1 MMRSSIEACHD
12 TSRVAK
18 TTNTHPYTAG
28 IDMTNHNKPVHRSFI
43 GAMAFLGALSLVS
56 LTAQAR
62 DLSEIQDDVFQV
74 ANSGA
79 YPPFSYVDTEGNL
92 VGFDVDIAEALADR
106 MGVEVNIQT
115 SPWNGIVAAL
125 AGGRF
130 DACICSMSVTEE
142 RKQAVD
148 FTDSYY
154 SSGLSV
160 WVQESTDDVSSID
173 DFEGKTVGSTLGE
186 TGNQWATENGD
197 GKWRNQTFQGLP
209 DMLNALTTGRIDVM
223 IADDI
228 PVYVALNEQDLAIK
242 QVDVGELPSWPA
254 AIAIQKNKPELKE
267 ALNSALA
274 EIKADGTYQEIVDKW
289 IGEGV
294 EFD

>member
-1 MMRSSIEACHD
+1 MTIHKKLFHRPLVGA
-12 TSRVAK
+12 VA
-18 TTNTHPYTAG
+18 
-28 IDMTNHNKPVHRSFI
+28 
-43 GAMAFLGALSLVS
+43 LLSAIS
-56 LTAQAR
+56 LTSFSAQAR
-62 DLSEIQDDVFQV
+62 DLPEIQNDVFQV

-79 YPPFSYVDTEGNL
+79 YPPFSYVDTSGNL
-92 VGFDVDIAEALADR
+92 VGFDVDIANALADK
-106 MGVEVNIQT
+106 MEVEANIQT

-142 RKQAVD
+142 RERAVD

-154 SSGLSV
+154 RSGLSV
-160 WVQESTDDVSSID
+160 WVQESTTDVASID
-173 DFEGKTVGSTLGE
+173 DFAGKRVGSTLGE
-186 TGNQWATENGD
+186 TGNQWATENGE

-223 IADDI
+223 IADDV

-242 QVDVGELPSWPA
+242 QIDVGELPSWPA
-254 AIAIQKNKPELKE
+254 AIAVQKNTPELKE
-267 ALNSALA
+267 ALNTALA
-274 EIKADGTYQEIVDKW
+274 EIKEDGTYQEIVAKW

-294 EFD
+294 ELD

>member
-1 MMRSSIEACHD
+1 
-12 TSRVAK
+12 
-18 TTNTHPYTAG
+18 
-28 IDMTNHNKPVHRSFI
+28 MTNHKKVFHRPLI
-43 GAMAFLGALSLVS
+43 GAMALLGVISLASLS
-56 LTAQAR
+56 AQAR
-62 DLSEIQDDVFQV
+62 DLPEIQNDVFQV

-79 YPPFSYVDTEGNL
+79 YPPFSYVDTSGNL

-106 MGVEVNIQT
+106 MGVDVNIQT

-154 SSGLSV
+154 SSGLSI
-160 WVQESTDDVSSID
+160 WVQEGTDDVNSIE
-173 DFEGKTVGSTLGE
+173 DFAGKRVGSTLGE
-186 TGNQWATENGD
+186 TGNQWATENSNGN
-197 GKWRNQTFQGLP
+197 WRNQTFQGLP
-209 DMLNALTTGRIDVM
+209 DMLNGLTTGRIDVM

-228 PVYVALNEQDLAIK
+228 PVYVALNDGNMAIK

-254 AIAIQKNKPELKE
+254 AIAIQKNKPALKE
-267 ALNSALA
+267 ALNTALA
-274 EIKADGTYQEIVDKW
+274 EIKADGTYQQIVDKW

>member
-1 MMRSSIEACHD
+1 
-12 TSRVAK
+12 
-18 TTNTHPYTAG
+18 
-28 IDMTNHNKPVHRSFI
+28 MTNHNKPFHRSMI
-43 GAMAFLGALSLVS
+43 GAMTLIGAVS
-56 LTAQAR
+56 LASLPVQAR
-62 DLSEIQDDVFQV
+62 DLPEIRDDVFQV

-79 YPPFSYVDTEGNL
+79 YPPFSYVDTSGNL
-92 VGFDVDIAEALADR
+92 VGFDVDIANALADR
-106 MGVEVNIQT
+106 MGVEANIQT

-142 RKQAVD
+142 REKAVD

-154 SSGLSV
+154 RSGLSI
-160 WVQESTDDVSSID
+160 WVQEGTDDVNGID
-173 DFEGKTVGSTLGE
+173 DFEGKNVGSTLGE
-186 TGNQWATENGD
+186 TGNQWATEHGE

-223 IADDI
+223 VADDI

-254 AIAIQKNKPELKE
+254 AISIQKNTPELKE
-267 ALNSALA
+267 ALNTALA
-274 EIKADGTYQEIVDKW
+274 EIKADGTYQGIVDRW

>member
-1 MMRSSIEACHD
+1 MTTHKKPFHRPL
-12 TSRVAK
+12 VAAV
-18 TTNTHPYTAG
+18 T
-28 IDMTNHNKPVHRSFI
+28 V
-43 GAMAFLGALSLVS
+43 LGALSLAS
-56 LTAQAR
+56 FSAQAR
-62 DLSEIQDDVFQV
+62 DLPAIQDDVFQV

-79 YPPFSYVDTEGNL
+79 YPPFSYVDTAGNL

-106 MGVEVNIQT
+106 MGVDVDIQT

-142 RKQAVD
+142 RERAVD

-160 WVQESTDDVSSID
+160 WVQEGNDEVSSID
-173 DFEGKTVGSTLGE
+173 DFAGKRVGSTLGE

-209 DMLNALTTGRIDVM
+209 DMLNALTSGRIDVM
-223 IADDI
+223 IADDV

-267 ALNSALA
+267 ALNTALA
-274 EIKADGTYQEIVDKW
+274 EIRADGTYQEIVDKW

-294 EFD
+294 QFD

>member
-1 MMRSSIEACHD
+1 
-12 TSRVAK
+12 
-18 TTNTHPYTAG
+18 
-28 IDMTNHNKPVHRSFI
+28 MTNHNKPVHRSFI

-274 EIKADGTYQEIVDKW
+274 EVKADGTYQEIVDKW